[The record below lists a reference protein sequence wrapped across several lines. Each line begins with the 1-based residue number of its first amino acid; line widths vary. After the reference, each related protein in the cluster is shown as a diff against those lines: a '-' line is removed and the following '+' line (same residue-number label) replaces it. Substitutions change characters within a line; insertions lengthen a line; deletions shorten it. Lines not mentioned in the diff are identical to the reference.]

1 MDTLSVRVG
10 ENLWIGSAHPIVVQ
24 TMCNTHTADVDAT
37 VAQCVRLYHSGAQL
51 IRITVPALSDVKA
64 LAEIRRRLR
73 EEEGVDTPLV
83 ADVHFS
89 SEIAMAV
96 VPVVEKI
103 RINPGNFHPD
113 HDRARELFARFLALC
128 KEHGRAIRIGLNHGS
143 LGKYI
148 VEKYGNTPQAMA
160 LAAMEW
166 IQMCLDAAFY
176 QVVVSLKAS
185 NTVVMVEAY
194 RALARMMQ
202 EKGVVFPLHVGVTEA
217 GNGDSGR
224 IKSCVAIS
232 TLLSEGIG
240 NTIRVSLTEPPENEI
255 PVAFYLAHRYGLPKV
270 VRKGEIEG
278 RCPSKLPSEG
288 IHCPSS
294 FAGQGREDIDLS
306 SSASGLAR
314 QGMEDIDLSFRPPYL
329 ALQRLTK
336 KEEAILKAACDWG
349 APLLNHEV
357 DDIPLEDAYLK
368 DEILQACR
376 RRFYRPEYIACP
388 GCGRTLYNL
397 EETFNRVKERTAHF
411 QDVVIAV
418 MGCIVNGPGE
428 MADADYGY
436 VGEGRGKVTLY
447 RKKEPVLRHIP
458 EDEAVDKLVELIT
471 TDREG

>member
-1 MDTLSVRVG
+1 METLSVRVG
-10 ENLWIGSAHPIVVQ
+10 DSLVIGSGHPIVVQ
-24 TMCNTHTADVDAT
+24 TMCNTHTSDVDAT
-37 VAQCVRLYHSGAQL
+37 VAQCVKLALAGAQL
-51 IRITVPALSDVKA
+51 IRLTVPSLSDVRA

-73 EEEGVDTPLV
+73 EEEGVQTPLV

-96 VPVVEKI
+96 VPLVEKI

-113 HDRARELFARFLALC
+113 HQRARELFGQFLTLC
-128 KEHGRAIRIGLNHGS
+128 KQHGRAIRIGLNHGS

-166 IQMCLDAAFY
+166 VEMCLEAEFY

-185 NTVVMVEAY
+185 NTVVMVQAY
-194 RALARMMQ
+194 RELARMMQ

-217 GNGDSGR
+217 GNGDAGR

-232 TLLSEGIG
+232 TLLSEGLG
-240 NTIRVSLTEPPENEI
+240 NTIRVSLTEPPENEL
-255 PVAFYLAHRYGLPKV
+255 PVARYLAERYGVMAPGTNRASL
-270 VRKGEIEG
+270 
-278 RCPSKLPSEG
+278 SE
-288 IHCPSS
+288 H
-294 FAGQGREDIDLS
+294 
-306 SSASGLAR
+306 
-314 QGMEDIDLSFRPPYL
+314 
-329 ALQRLTK
+329 
-336 KEEAILKAACDWG
+336 EEKILKAACDWG
-349 APLLNHEV
+349 GPLLNREV
-357 DDIPLEDAYLK
+357 DDVPVEDPYLK
-368 DEILQACR
+368 DELLQACR

-388 GCGRTLYNL
+388 GCGRTLYDL
-397 EETFNRVKERTAHF
+397 ESTFNRVKESTAGF
-411 QDVVIAV
+411 KDIVIAV

-458 EDEAVDKLVELIT
+458 EDEAVEWLVALIK

>member
-1 MDTLSVRVG
+1 MNPVLKTRTVCVGDSVY
-10 ENLWIGSAHPIVVQ
+10 IGSGHPIVVQ
-24 TMCNTHTADVDAT
+24 TMCNTHTSDVEAT
-37 VAQCVRLYHSGAQL
+37 VAQCRQLAAAGSQL
-51 IRITVPALSDVKA
+51 IRITVPAMADVQH

-73 EEEGVDTPLV
+73 EDGIQTPLV
-83 ADVHFS
+83 ADIHFS

-113 HDRARELFARFLALC
+113 HEKARALFGQFLGLC
-128 KEHGRAIRIGLNHGS
+128 KQYNRAIRIGLNHGS

-166 IQMCLDAAFY
+166 IEMCMDAQFY
-176 QVVVSLKAS
+176 NVVVSLKAS
-185 NTVVMVEAY
+185 NTVVMVNAY
-194 RALARMMQ
+194 RELARLMQ

-240 NTIRVSLTEPPENEI
+240 NTIRVSLTEPPQNEL
-255 PVAFYLAHRYGLPKV
+255 PVAQYLAHRYSGAAA
-270 VRKGEIEG
+270 
-278 RCPSKLPSEG
+278 PSLS
-288 IHCPSS
+288 
-294 FAGQGREDIDLS
+294 ARE
-306 SSASGLAR
+306 
-314 QGMEDIDLSFRPPYL
+314 E
-329 ALQRLTK
+329 T
-336 KEEAILKAACDWG
+336 ILKAACDYG

-357 DDIPLEDAYLK
+357 DDIPLEDEYLK

-376 RRFYRPEYIACP
+376 RKFYKPEYIACP

-397 EETFNRVKERTAHF
+397 EETFNRVKEATSGF
-411 QDVVIAV
+411 KDVVIAV

-436 VGEGRGKVTLY
+436 VGEGFGKVTLY
-447 RKKEPVLRHIP
+447 RKKDPVLRHIP
-458 EDEAVDKLVELIT
+458 EDEAVERLVELIRN
-471 TDREG
+471 DQVK

>member
-1 MDTLSVRVG
+1 METRTVRVG
-10 ENLWIGSAHPIVVQ
+10 DVLIGSGHPIVVQ
-24 TMCNTHTADVDAT
+24 TMCNTHTADVAAT
-37 VAQCVRLYHSGAQL
+37 VAQCRRLAAVGSQL
-51 IRITVPALSDVKA
+51 IRITVPSLSDVPA
-64 LAEIRRRLR
+64 LQQIHDTLR
-73 EEEGVDTPLV
+73 EEGIQTPLV
-83 ADVHFS
+83 ADIHFS
-89 SEIAMAV
+89 AEVAMAV

-113 HDRARELFARFLALC
+113 HEKARQLFGQFLEKC
-128 KEHGRAIRIGLNHGS
+128 KQYNRAIRIGLNHGS

-166 IQMCLDAAFY
+166 VEMCMDAQFFN
-176 QVVVSLKAS
+176 VVVSLKAS
-185 NTVVMVEAY
+185 NTVVMVQAY
-194 RALARMMQ
+194 RELARLMQ

-240 NTIRVSLTEPPENEI
+240 NTIRVSLTEDPANEI
-255 PVAFYLAHRYGLPKV
+255 PVAQYLARRYGPV
-270 VRKGEIEG
+270 I
-278 RCPSKLPSEG
+278 PSEA
-288 IHCPSS
+288 SVS
-294 FAGQGREDIDLS
+294 LSARET
-306 SSASGLAR
+306 
-314 QGMEDIDLSFRPPYL
+314 
-329 ALQRLTK
+329 ALL
-336 KEEAILKAACDWG
+336 EAACDWG

-376 RRFYRPEYIACP
+376 RRFYKPEYIACP
-388 GCGRTLYNL
+388 GCGRTLYDL
-397 EETFNRVKERTAHF
+397 ENTFNKVKSATAGF
-411 QDVVIAV
+411 KDVVIAV

-436 VGEGRGKVTLY
+436 VGEGAGKVTLY
-447 RKKEPVLRHIP
+447 RKKDPVLRHIP

-471 TDREG
+471 ADRAE